1 MKRTKVSSMK
11 SEKEVLAEIKRI
23 DKTIKSM
30 KEIVECKTNKN
41 EIEEG
46 QKGIDMLISYQSGL
60 EFTIEDNLRRLK
72 DG

>member
-1 MKRTKVSSMK
+1 MK